1 MKKNES
7 LLENKGTWLLAVLT
21 SAELFLIYNSMKPH
35 QLLQFNIMTVISL
48 IDSWLITDA
57 EQFHTAL
64 GSADKI
70 MLMCIILPFK
80 FQTSAAMIENECNP
94 NQRWICN

>member
-1 MKKNES
+1 M
-7 LLENKGTWLLAVLT
+7 LVVLA
-21 SAELFLIYNSMKPH
+21 SAELILIYNSVKPH
-35 QLLQFNIMTVISL
+35 QLLQFNVTTVISL

-70 MLMCIILPFK
+70 MLMGIILPFK
-80 FQTSAAMIENECNP
+80 FQTRAAMIENECNP
-94 NQRWICN
+94 NQWLICN